1 MAKRRESYIPIR
13 KASLLDA
20 LAKTPGLDDAA
31 KAKFAAAG
39 RLLGALLHHRA
50 FERLEALK
58 ALYDPFDPDAALA
71 EAKGDKAALLQALE
85 AMLARAAFEELSI
98 AQVLVGRDLDT
109 LQDVRIK
116 HQDAGI
122 GRVRFFVRGAR
133 PETVVPRRW
142 WGLVKKKV
150 GTEIYDD
157 LVVIAELKPPEAFAD
172 EKEVKRF
179 ARLRRG
185 ARAGA
190 ILLRHFGDTPRTDL
204 ASLHPGAEPT
214 MKRRDQ
220 LILGVPA
227 VAGGAPLLLQ
237 LANAAP
243 IIFVTLAAA
252 FGVQGALTQDR
263 LQHALAALSGI
274 VALGA
279 FLMRQRLKFNAQ
291 RLDYQK
297 KLSDT
302 VYFHTIANNAGMLD
316 GLMAAAEQQ
325 DLKEALIAW
334 RVLLSAGPLTRDDLD
349 KACEAWLADRFALS
363 VDFEIGDALNKLIE
377 LGLVRAEGDRFAAIG
392 AAEGLQRLDGVW
404 DAEFAAA

>member
-1 MAKRRESYIPIR
+1 MAKRRESYIPVR
-13 KASLLDA
+13 KATLLAA
-20 LAKTPGLDDAA
+20 LAQTPGLDDAA
-31 KAKFAAAG
+31 RTQFAAAG
-39 RLLGALLHHRA
+39 RLLGALVHHRA

-58 ALYDPFDPDAALA
+58 ALYDPFDPDSHMPD
-71 EAKGDKAALLQALE
+71 AKGDKAALTEALE
-85 AMLARAAFEELSI
+85 AMLKRAAFEELSI
-98 AQVLVGRDLDT
+98 AQVLSGRDLDT

-122 GRVRFFVRGAR
+122 GRVRYFVRGAR

-157 LVVIAELKPPEAFAD
+157 VVVIAELKTPDAFAD
-172 EKEVKRF
+172 EKEAKRF

-220 LILGVPA
+220 LMLGVPA

-243 IIFVTLAAA
+243 IIFATLAAV

-334 RVLLSAGPLTRDDLD
+334 RILLRDGAMTREDLD
-349 KACEAWLADRFALS
+349 KACEGWLADTFAAS

-377 LGLVRAEGDRFAAIG
+377 LGLVRVAGDRFVAID
-392 AAEGLQRLDGVW
+392 AAEGLKRLDGVW
-404 DAEFAAA
+404 DGEFAAA